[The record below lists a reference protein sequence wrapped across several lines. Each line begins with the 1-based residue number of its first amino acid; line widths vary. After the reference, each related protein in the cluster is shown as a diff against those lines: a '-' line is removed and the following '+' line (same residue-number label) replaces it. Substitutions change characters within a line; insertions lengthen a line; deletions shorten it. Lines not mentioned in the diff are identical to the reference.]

1 MNKRDLKIFS
11 IELIAPITKKAAS
24 LESFINSNSS
34 FLIYL
39 YQICGDLKLSEAT
52 HHCFK
57 NNVKEV
63 NSSKNF

>member
-24 LESFINSNSS
+24 IESFINSNSS
-34 FLIYL
+34 FHIYL
-39 YQICGDLKLSEAT
+39 YQICGDLNSMMLLIIDSKI
-52 HHCFK
+52 
-57 NNVKEV
+57 KEV